1 MSAGS
6 GWLSCGL
13 GVVLVLASWTPAAW
27 GAPALRDLVAQGNAE
42 FAAGRYREALDLY
55 ERAAQLPGGADS
67 VELLHNRAAA
77 HFKLG
82 QRNEARELWARARE
96 RGDASLEARMRYNL
110 GNLEYAEALDAL
122 QQPQPGVEAAQE
134 HLARAV
140 EQYRGALRL
149 DPSLSDA
156 RANLE
161 LSHQLRRQLEEMRQ
175 NQPQTGGSDQQSGE
189 QQDESNQDRS
199 EQSNNQQQ
207 REQPPQ
213 SPQQSDQGQDQ
224 PSSES
229 QQDESGQDKSQE
241 KPQDEQSGQ
250 QDQDEQQSQ
259 DQAPSQADR
268 DQAGQSEQQQAD
280 AAGDAPAGSAPRAT
294 PEPPAGERESAQDRM
309 TDQQAER
316 LLQMVRDAEKA
327 RREELA
333 RRRMSRTEPAEK
345 DW

>member
-1 MSAGS
+1 MSTS
-6 GWLSCGL
+6 RGWRMCGV
-13 GVVLVLASWTPAAW
+13 GVVLVLSAWTPVAWAAES
-27 GAPALRDLVAQGNAE
+27 LRDLVAQGNAE
-42 FAAGRYREALDLY
+42 FAAQRYSNALELY
-55 ERAAQLPGGADS
+55 ERAAQLPGGAES
-67 VELLHNRAAA
+67 IELLHNRAAA

-96 RGDASLEARMRYNL
+96 RGDANLEARMRYNL

-149 DPSLSDA
+149 DPSLTDA

-161 LSHQLRRQLEEMRQ
+161 LSHQLRRQLEEMLQ
-175 NQPQTGGSDQQSGE
+175 NQPQTGDSDQQSGE
-189 QQDESNQDRS
+189 QQDESKQDSS
-199 EQSNNQQQ
+199 EQSNNPQRDQQQ
-207 REQPPQ
+207 SQ
-213 SPQQSDQGQDQ
+213 QQSDQASDQQQDQ
-224 PSSES
+224 QSAESEQGES
-229 QQDESGQDKSQE
+229 QQE
-241 KPQDEQSGQ
+241 PQDEQSGQ
-250 QDQDEQQSQ
+250 QDQQEQQQQ
-259 DQAPSQADR
+259 DQSPLAADQ
-268 DQAGQSEQQQAD
+268 DQAGQSEQQQAE
-280 AAGDAPAGSAPRAT
+280 ASGDAPAEAAPRET
-294 PEPPAGERESAQDRM
+294 PQQPAGEAQPAQDRM

-333 RRRMSRTEPAEK
+333 RRRMSRTEPVEK